1 MTRDGTR
8 QIAAFVVAVL
18 ATLLLAACGGSDST
32 TSSDSSS
39 GSTETGGQNAG
50 TGASGQGNANK
61 AQSKPQGK
69 KKKTEKKKT
78 ASDTGESGDSGGSSS
93 FGDAVPLQVSGG
105 GSAQFLVKGGDNSI
119 QEYGEEADES
129 ELTQAAEA
137 LYGYLL
143 ARVDEDWARACT
155 YLSQEEVKQLEEL
168 GSQSPQ
174 LRNKGCAP
182 VVEALSGGALPDS
195 TKRELTEVNAA
206 SLRVDSDGAF
216 LIYHGARNAG
226 YFSRMVN
233 EGGTWKVAALAPTAF
248 P

>member
-18 ATLLLAACGGSDST
+18 ATLLLAACGGSDT
-32 TSSDSSS
+32 TDESDSTA
-39 GSTETGGQNAG
+39 TETSAQNAG
-50 TGASGQGNANK
+50 SGAGGQSDSK
-61 AQSKPQGK
+61 QAQSAPAK
-69 KKKTEKKKT
+69 KKSNETK
-78 ASDTGESGDSGGSSS
+78 GGGNSGDAAGSPSGGSSS
-93 FGDAVPLQVSGG
+93 FDEAVPLQISGG
-105 GSAQFLVKGGDNSI
+105 GSSQFRVKGGDNSI
-119 QEYGEEADES
+119 QEYGDEADEE
-129 ELTQAAEA
+129 ELAQAAEA

-155 YLSQEEVKQLEEL
+155 YLAQQNVEQLEEL

-174 LRNKGCAP
+174 LKNKGCAP
-182 VVEALSGGALPDS
+182 VVKALSGGTLPDS

-216 LIYHGARNAG
+216 LIYHGARNTG
-226 YFSRMVN
+226 YFSRMID